1 MKHIAIKF
9 SIFLFLISTALAG
22 ALIDY
27 FHVRND
33 GDDAIIEWKTS
44 QETNILKIL
53 LFREEGRSL
62 NVQRYSYFRSAS

>member
-44 QETNILKIL
+44 QETNIKDFVI
-53 LFREEGRSL
+53 
-62 NVQRYSYFRSAS
+62 QRRGAQSRMSTI